1 MSGGFVE
8 LASSVA
14 VVTGAGS
21 GIGRAAAHSFA
32 RRGARVTVT
41 DVLAERAEAVAGEI
55 VEAGGQAVAVAADV
69 TSEHDHERVRDVT
82 LDRFGAV
89 DVVMNNV
96 GILVMGPP
104 EELPLDAWQRV
115 FDINVLGI
123 VRSNR
128 VFLPLLLEQGRGH
141 VVNTASVSG
150 LQAHGFDRL
159 PYVTSKHAVVGMSES
174 LAYYLRPQ
182 GVGVTCLCPSGVL
195 TNIVEQITF
204 YGPQTQPRTP
214 DHQIVKP
221 EVVGELVADAVD
233 EGRFLVV
240 TVPDVLAEV
249 RDRAADIEA
258 YVSRTAPP
266 PPAPS

>member
-1 MSGGFVE
+1 MRFVD

-14 VVTGAGS
+14 VVTGGGS
-21 GIGRAAAHSFA
+21 GIGRAIAHSFA
-32 RRGARVTVT
+32 RRGARVAVSDLLT
-41 DVLAERAEAVAGEI
+41 ERADTVASEIEA
-55 VEAGGQAVAVAADV
+55 AGGQAVAVACDV
-69 TSEHDHERVRDVT
+69 TSEDDLEHARDVT
-82 LDRFGAV
+82 LDRFGGV
-89 DVVMNNV
+89 DVVVNNV
-96 GILVMGPP
+96 GVLVMGPP
-104 EELPLDAWQRV
+104 ETIPLEAWQRL
-115 FDINVLGI
+115 FDINVFGI

-150 LQAHGFDRL
+150 LLAHGFDRL

-182 GVGVTCLCPSGVL
+182 GVGVTCLCPSGVM

-214 DHQIVKP
+214 DHQIVLP

-233 EGRFLVV
+233 DGRFLVV
-240 TVPDVLAEV
+240 TVPEVLDDL
-249 RDRAADIEA
+249 RDRAVDVEA
-258 YVSRTAPP
+258 FVSRSAPP
-266 PPAPS
+266 PQPAPS

>member
-1 MSGGFVE
+1 MSGFVD
-8 LASSVA
+8 LAASVA

-21 GIGRAAAHSFA
+21 GIGRAIAHAFA
-32 RRGARVTVT
+32 RRGARVAVT
-41 DVLAERAEAVAGEI
+41 DVLAERAEAVAAEI
-55 VEAGGQAVAVAADV
+55 AEAGGEAVAVACDV
-69 TSEHDHERVRDVT
+69 TSEADLEGVRDAV
-82 LDRFGAV
+82 LDRFGGI
-89 DVVMNNV
+89 DVVVNNV
-96 GILVMGPP
+96 GVLVMGPP
-104 EELPLDAWQRV
+104 ETIPLDAWQRV
-115 FDINVLGI
+115 LDINVLGI

-174 LAYYLRPQ
+174 LAYYLGPQ

-214 DHQIVKP
+214 DHQIVQP
-221 EVVGELVADAVD
+221 DVVGELVADAVD

-240 TVPDVLAEV
+240 TVPDVLDEV
-249 RDRAADIEA
+249 RDRAADIDG
-258 YVSRTAPP
+258 YVSWAAPP